1 MRVSRRR
8 ERAEDAVEDLGQAD
22 IVVRGPRRRA
32 AIRLSTKS
40 GPAPAPSMAAGQRG
54 LVNHRFGL
62 VNQPE
67 KEPPRTHLHLCYLP
81 ASQPPSDKGMA
92 MDADAQPASTSI
104 PDRLARFPK
113 PAKPEPN
120 RII

>member
-1 MRVSRRR
+1 MRVSRRH

-67 KEPPRTHLHLCYLP
+67 KSPRAPNCICAYVP

-92 MDADAQPASTSI
+92 MDADAQPAS
-104 PDRLARFPK
+104 
-113 PAKPEPN
+113 
-120 RII
+120 